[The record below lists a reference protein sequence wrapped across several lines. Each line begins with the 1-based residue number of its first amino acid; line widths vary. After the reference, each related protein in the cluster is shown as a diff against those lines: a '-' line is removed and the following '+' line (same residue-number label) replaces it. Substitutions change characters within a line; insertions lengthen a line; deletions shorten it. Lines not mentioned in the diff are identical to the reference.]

1 MNSQHEIFR
10 RTSLLSLV
18 GLGLF
23 GFALLAPSIGEHQG
37 SYFSTAMHC
46 TWRGLWE
53 FPAAWSSLRIILL
66 SAGLFL
72 LIESTGTILAAKKF
86 KSLVLPVFLMQ
97 AVPCLGLLFGGYY
110 LVKSLL

>member
-1 MNSQHEIFR
+1 MNGQRENYR

-18 GLGLF
+18 GLC
-23 GFALLAPSIGEHQG
+23 LLAFVFFAPGIGHQEG
-37 SYFSTAMHC
+37 SYFSTAMQC
-46 TWRGLWE
+46 TWRDLWE
-53 FPAAWSSLRIILL
+53 LPAAWSSLRIILL

-86 KSLVLPVFLMQ
+86 KSLVVPVFLMQ